1 MRGLIV
7 LGKLLASATMLY
19 WSILPLFFS
28 AAVLL
33 VNILLVAKNQG
44 ANAALV
50 FFGKSILSAELI
62 LRENTM
68 LAVENSPSYGL
79 NAFMQIFSSLI
90 ILFYVIYGLDWIMR
104 QLLGKD
110 IPRVGTLVL
119 ALGILFI
126 VEFSTAW
133 AMTGSASFVPVKD
146 GIIYAIVHVEDVFGN
161 LHLFGYQ
168 IFGGVN
174 DYLNETFNSTQNLT
188 DMLSAGNATIQ

>member
-1 MRGLIV
+1 MKGLTI
-7 LGKLLASATMLY
+7 LASWLWSIGYIY

-33 VNILLVAKNQG
+33 INILLVAKNQG

-79 NAFMQIFSSLI
+79 NAFMQIVSSLV
-90 ILFYVIYGLDWIMR
+90 ILFYVVYGLDWIMR

-110 IPRVGTLVL
+110 IPRVGTIVL

-133 AMTGSASFVPVKD
+133 AMTGSASFVPIKD
-146 GIIYAIVHVEDVFGN
+146 GI
-161 LHLFGYQ
+161 
-168 IFGGVN
+168 
-174 DYLNETFNSTQNLT
+174 
-188 DMLSAGNATIQ
+188 